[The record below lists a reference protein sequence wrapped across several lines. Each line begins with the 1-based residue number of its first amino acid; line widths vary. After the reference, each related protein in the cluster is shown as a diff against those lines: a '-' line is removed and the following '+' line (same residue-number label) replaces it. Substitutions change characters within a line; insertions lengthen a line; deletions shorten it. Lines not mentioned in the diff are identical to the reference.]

1 MEGKEE
7 EKEGQKEGSISII
20 YEKKIYF
27 QTKRKKNSCQF
38 FGGMCVIRAI
48 LIKGEPVISFD
59 ELVLYKN

>member
-27 QTKRKKNSCQF
+27 QIKRKKKL
-38 FGGMCVIRAI
+38 M
-48 LIKGEPVISFD
+48 PVFWGD
-59 ELVLYKN
+59 VCD